1 MSKVDERQM
10 KAWLQ
15 SHPKETIEIAAAAV
29 LGGRVDTYTG
39 EVLKSRSVSG
49 ALVMEH
55 IDAVIEETGIL
66 WSVGVSL
73 DALFQ
78 WLAGKSVARDQNGRL
93 YDIAVTFS
101 ASGAAESASVAFSGM
116 AGAYLIDL
124 DGEELRT
131 AWMGDGSFECVD
143 REGCA
148 VCLAVLDLVPAEKP
162 RVGVCR

>member
-1 MSKVDERQM
+1 M

-29 LGGRVDTYTG
+29 LGGRVETDTG
-39 EVLKSRSVSG
+39 EILENRSVSG
-49 ALVMEH
+49 ALVLEH

-93 YDIAVTFS
+93 YDIAVAFS
-101 ASGAAESASVAFSGM
+101 ASGAAESAFVTFSGVS
-116 AGAYLIDL
+116 GTYLVEFE
-124 DGEELRT
+124 GEELRA
-131 AWMGDGSFECVD
+131 AWMGDGSFEGVD

-148 VCLAVLDLVPAEKP
+148 VCLVIFDLVPAGKP
-162 RVGVCR
+162 GVG